1 MVVATYIPS
10 PAIIIGTVRVITTIV
25 VSEAFPFFRFLGT
38 IFKKLFTQQFITQIQ
53 KGIQR

>member
-10 PAIIIGTVRVITTIV
+10 PAIIIGTVRIITTIV
-25 VSEAFPFFRFLGT
+25 VSKRFPFSALGT
-38 IFKKLFTQQFITQIQ
+38 IFKKLFIQQFITQIQ

>member
-25 VSEAFPFFRFLGT
+25 VSLGT

>member
-25 VSEAFPFFRFLGT
+25 VSGAFPFSALGT

>member
-10 PAIIIGTVRVITTIV
+10 PAIIIGTVRIITTIV
-25 VSEAFPFFRFLGT
+25 VSEAFPFFRFGHHLQKAF
-38 IFKKLFTQQFITQIQ
+38 IQQFITQIQ